1 MTTIREILGRC
12 TACLLVLA
20 LSASAYAS
28 DPGVLTGERASIQQ
42 RAEAADML
50 VAQLNR
56 AGIEGRRMAYDLGTV
71 RREEGSLLDRRGINI
86 VAKVDATVQDAQTI
100 VIGAHYDTVAGS
112 PGADD
117 NASGAY
123 AVLRLAERVA
133 EMPRRRHNVVF
144 VWFDQEEVGLV
155 GSRVFAKS
163 WKRSGESLH
172 SMHNIDMIGFDG
184 NGDGRFDL
192 DVPDGELAD
201 LYLAEADRLGIPISR
216 DSFNGSDHASFRRMG
231 FRAVCLSQDF
241 SNKDANPDWHRH
253 TDVEIDRAYMESGI
267 DLVSGVMGRLLAP

>member
-12 TACLLVLA
+12 MACLLVFA

-28 DPGVLTGERASIQQ
+28 DPGILIGERASEEQ
-42 RAEAADML
+42 RAEAADTLM
-50 VAQLNR
+50 VQLNR
-56 AGIEGRRMAYDLGTV
+56 VGIEGRRMAYDLGTV
-71 RREEGSLLDRRGINI
+71 RREEGSILDRRGVNI
-86 VAKVDATVQDAQTI
+86 VAKVNATVKEAQTI

-133 EMPRRRHNVVF
+133 AMPRRKHDVVF

-163 WKRSGESLH
+163 WKRSGESVVRPFLNLTFLG
-172 SMHNIDMIGFDG
+172 ST
-184 NGDGRFDL
+184 
-192 DVPDGELAD
+192 LAT
-201 LYLAEADRLGIPISR
+201 
-216 DSFNGSDHASFRRMG
+216 
-231 FRAVCLSQDF
+231 
-241 SNKDANPDWHRH
+241 KK
-253 TDVEIDRAYMESGI
+253 YMPCW
-267 DLVSGVMGRLLAP
+267 M